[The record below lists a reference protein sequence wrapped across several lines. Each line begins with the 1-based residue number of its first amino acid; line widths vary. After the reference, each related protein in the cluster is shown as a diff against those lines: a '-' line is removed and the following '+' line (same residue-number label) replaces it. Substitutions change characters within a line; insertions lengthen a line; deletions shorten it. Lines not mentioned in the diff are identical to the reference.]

1 MPLILGTNSIK
12 DTGYEVANSLRLE
25 SGSSDNLTRSQT
37 SGNRN
42 KATFSA
48 WVKRS
53 KLGANQGIFG
63 IHGASSDAGQI
74 EIRFQSSG
82 EGFHISGQATNWRR
96 TNRHFRDVSAW
107 HHLVVAFDTTLSTAS
122 DRVKVYVNGVQET
135 SFAASGDPSQDSDL
149 PFGLS
154 GATCSIGSNFNAG
167 SAGEYFSGYLAEVVL
182 IDGQQLDPTSFGEF
196 DEDSPTIWKPKDV
209 SGLTF
214 GTNGFYL
221 DFENASSLGADV
233 SGNSNNFTV
242 NNLTSIDQTTDTCTN
257 NFATMNPLYNFTNN
271 ATLSEGNLKVVGG
284 SAWNSVGST
293 IGLTSGKWYYEV
305 KMTSL
310 PGGGSNGRT
319 GFFDSEVNVSSGNIF
334 SQTNGTTYYYNE
346 DGGEMIKDNSTTTN
360 DYGVIAQG
368 SILGVALNMD
378 DKQVTFYDDNS
389 AIITNYAISTNIDI
403 AIPSSSVY
411 NETQEYNF
419 GNPPYSLTSGESDQ
433 NGYGSFEFSP
443 PSGYYSICTKNLAEY
458 G

>member
-1 MPLILGTNSIK
+1 MPINSFLYPGVK
-12 DTGYEVANSLRLE
+12 VTPVFEVANSLRFN
-25 SGSSDNLTRSQT
+25 SADSARLTRTQT

-42 KATFSA
+42 KATLSA

-53 KLGANQGIFG
+53 KLGANQAFFG

-96 TNRHFRDVSAW
+96 TDRHFRDVSAW
-107 HHLVVAFDTTLSTAS
+107 YHLVVAFDTTLSTAD

-135 SFAASGDPSQDSDL
+135 SFAASGNPSQDSDL

-154 GATCSIGSNFNAG
+154 GATCSIGSDFNAG
-167 SAGEYFSGYLAEVVL
+167 SAGNFFGGYLAEIVL

-196 DEDSPTIWKPKDV
+196 DEDTGIWKPIDV
-209 SGLTF
+209 SGLTL

-221 DFENASSLGADV
+221 DFEDSSSLGNDAA
-233 SGNSNNFTV
+233 GSNNFTV
-242 NNLTSIDQTTDTCTN
+242 TNLTSTDQTTDTPTN

-284 SAWNSVGST
+284 SAWHSVGST

-346 DGGEMIKDNSTTTN
+346 DGGEIIKDNSTTTN